1 MTTPAKKWV
10 VAAISPMLRARKG
23 SARSRCFDRIFDAS
37 GGPPGGGAPPGGFVP
52 DVAPGAAGG
61 GGSAPPGGGGY
72 CAGGGAPPPG
82 GGGSAPP
89 GGGGYCTGRGA
100 ALGGGGSA
108 PFGVGYAAIPPKKL
122 GTPSAACA
130 LRHASEFRSA
140 VFERGRPPPGGGIR
154 AGGTGGAAGET

>member
-1 MTTPAKKWV
+1 
-10 VAAISPMLRARKG
+10 MLRPRKG

-37 GGPPGGGAPPGGFVP
+37 GGPSGGFPPPGGFVP
-52 DVAPGAAGG
+52 DVAPGAA
-61 GGSAPPGGGGY
+61 
-72 CAGGGAPPPG
+72 G